1 MYRIRLGN
9 TVFEGL
15 NDAYLLGAASDDE
28 IGGESDGPLTLV
40 DTGVATPDTREE
52 LLAGLE
58 NAGIEVD
65 DIEQVLLTH
74 WHEDHAGLAGWIQ
87 AESGATIRA
96 HAADAALIE
105 GDREAHEAM
114 EARQRE
120 RFEQWG
126 IPAGPR
132 AELLEI
138 MSGFDDAR
146 GDPADVTTFED
157 ADRFQAGEHDLEA
170 LHLPGHTRGLSGFAL
185 AGTSGLEGNSMD
197 ETGETDENEESG
209 GESHE
214 RAELFS
220 GDALLPHYTPNV
232 GGADVRV
239 DRSLGKYL
247 ETLSWIADRDFS
259 IAWPGHRDPISEPT
273 DRAIE
278 IATHHRERT
287 ENVLEVLREHG
298 PADAWTVSAH
308 LFGDLS
314 AIHIL
319 HGPGEAFAHLDH
331 LTGEVVE
338 REPGDGDDRRVQYRL
353 LESDPDLDRL
363 FPPVALGDT

>member
-1 MYRIRLGN
+1 MHRIRLGN

-15 NDAYLLGAASDDE
+15 NDAYLLGADSDGG
-28 IGGESDGPLTLV
+28 GGEKSDGPLTLV

-52 LLAGLE
+52 LVAGLE
-58 NAGIEVD
+58 NAGVGVGE
-65 DIEQVLLTH
+65 IEQVLLTH

-87 AESGATIRA
+87 KESDATVRA
-96 HAADAALIE
+96 HTADAPLIE
-105 GDREAHEAM
+105 GDREAHEGM
-114 EARQRE
+114 EDRQRE

-126 IPAGPR
+126 MPAGPQE
-132 AELLEI
+132 ELLEF

-146 GDPADVTTFED
+146 GDPAEVSTFED
-157 ADRFQAGEHDLEA
+157 SDRFRAGEHDLEV
-170 LHLPGHTRGLSGFAL
+170 LHLPGHARGLSGFAV
-185 AGTSGLEGNSMD
+185 AGTSGLEGDS
-197 ETGETDENEESG
+197 TEEGVPGDGTSRG
-209 GESHE
+209 N
-214 RAELFS
+214 AELFS

-239 DRSLGKYL
+239 DRALEKYL
-247 ETLSWIADRDFS
+247 ETLSRIADQDFS
-259 IAWPGHRDPISEPT
+259 IAWPGHRDPIAEPT

-287 ENVLEVLREHG
+287 ENVLDVLREHG
-298 PADAWTVSAH
+298 PADAWTVSEH

-331 LTGEVVE
+331 LTGEAVE
-338 REPGDGDDRRVQYRL
+338 REPGDEDETGNERVQYRL
-353 LESDPDLDRL
+353 LEGDPDLDRL
-363 FPPVALGDT
+363 FPEIALAET

>member
-1 MYRIRLGN
+1 MHRIRLGN

-87 AESGATIRA
+87 GESDATVRA
-96 HAADAALIE
+96 HAADAPLIE
-105 GDREAHEAM
+105 GDREAHQAM
-114 EARQRE
+114 EARRRE

-126 IPAGPR
+126 MPAGPR
-132 AELLEI
+132 EELLEF

-146 GDPADVTTFED
+146 GESADVTTFENG
-157 ADRFQAGEHDLEA
+157 DRFRAGEHELEVI
-170 LHLPGHTRGLSGFAL
+170 HLPGHTRGLSGFSL
-185 AGTSGLEGNSMD
+185 AGTSGLEGDSTGKVEDGSSEND
-197 ETGETDENEESG
+197 ED
-209 GESHE
+209 SHKG
-214 RAELFS
+214 AELFS

-239 DRSLGKYL
+239 DRALGKYL
-247 ETLSWIADRDFS
+247 ETLSRITDRDFS
-259 IAWPGHRDPISEPT
+259 IAWPGHRDPIVEPT

-278 IATHHRERT
+278 IAAHHRERT
-287 ENVLEVLREHG
+287 ENVLDVLREHG
-298 PADAWTVSAH
+298 PSDAWTVSAH

-338 REPGDGDDRRVQYRL
+338 REPRDEGEDEKRVEYRL

-363 FPPVALGDT
+363 FPEIALGNT